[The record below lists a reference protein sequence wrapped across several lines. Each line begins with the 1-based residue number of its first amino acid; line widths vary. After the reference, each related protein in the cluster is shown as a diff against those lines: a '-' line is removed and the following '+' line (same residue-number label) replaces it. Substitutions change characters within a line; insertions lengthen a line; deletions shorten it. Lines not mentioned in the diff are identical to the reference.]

1 MNKEESQRNPL
12 LGPAAP
18 ELPGA
23 LPLAHGRREVFARL
37 RSRGFSPLP
46 AAREAGYPD
55 ITPKNAQKMAQ
66 DQRIRARV
74 AYLTRQEEEVLAEQR
89 QILLERQWHWHDSD
103 IADFFERAEEPV
115 TRDGKLVLKQDGT
128 PLMRQ
133 VKRLKPLES
142 LTREQRLCIES
153 ITWTERGKPNL
164 RLYSRAEANK
174 ELRKLLGLDKPLKV
188 AATNTEG
195 KELPSTADRA
205 RALAAFIAETQ
216 AEMAQMDAGLVEKP
230 PRIIDALAVNAAGNA
245 EMSDGA
251 RAQHLMRPVG
261 TAPESPKA
269 LALRVLTA
277 VAQQFEALV
286 ADSDAAAGAVR
297 GLRRL
302 ADAFDHANAAD
313 RAGAVAAFIAR
324 AKYEIGG
331 PAQRVLRDAADAL
344 EAVMD
349 DDATAAFVAK
359 NTRQLADGIEARSH
373 EIPELLAG
381 GQAARASR

>member
-1 MNKEESQRNPL
+1 LQWLQRKYVEIAVADPTRFVEIDKEGHAVIRDRTKIGNVATKFEI
-12 LGPAAP
+12 AA
-18 ELPGA
+18 
-23 LPLAHGRREVFARL
+23 
-37 RSRGFSPLP
+37 
-46 AAREAGYPD
+46 
-55 ITPKNAQKMAQ
+55 
-66 DQRIRARV
+66 
-74 AYLTRQEEEVLAEQR
+74 
-89 QILLERQWHWHDSD
+89 
-103 IADFFERAEEPV
+103 
-115 TRDGKLVLKQDGT
+115 DG
-128 PLMRQ
+128 
-133 VKRLKPLES
+133 RLKCEIDRKAALDSLGRTLGAFSNKIELAVGEPL
-142 LTREQRLCIES
+142 
-153 ITWTERGKPNL
+153 G
-164 RLYSRAEANK
+164 
-174 ELRKLLGLDKPLKV
+174 
-188 AATNTEG
+188 
-195 KELPSTADRA
+195 ELPSTADRA

-216 AEMAQMDAGLVEKP
+216 AEMAAMDAGLLEKP
-230 PRIIDALAVNAAGNA
+230 PRIIDALAVNAAGDA
-245 EMSDGA
+245 HMSDGA

-261 TAPESPKA
+261 SAPESPKA

>member
-1 MNKEESQRNPL
+1 MSETAIAE
-12 LGPAAP
+12 
-18 ELPGA
+18 PGS
-23 LPLAHGRREVFARL
+23 LPLRDWRIEEFAQ
-37 RSRGFSPLP
+37 GV
-46 AAREAGYPD
+46 AAGLSLREAWIAAGYSAASDNSARTARRPRIAVRIEHLRRAAND
-55 ITPKNAQKMAQ
+55 RIEGGLKAKLQWY
-66 DQRIRARV
+66 QRKLI
-74 AYLTRQEEEVLAEQR
+74 
-89 QILLERQWHWHDSD
+89 
-103 IADFFERAEEPV
+103 ERAFPDPAKFAAIDADGNCSLLDPSKAAAVATKFEIAGGKVRLEFDQNAAFTSLGKTLGAFISKTELTGAGGGPLVEP
-115 TRDGKLVLKQDGT
+115 
-128 PLMRQ
+128 
-133 VKRLKPLES
+133 
-142 LTREQRLCIES
+142 
-153 ITWTERGKPNL
+153 
-164 RLYSRAEANK
+164 
-174 ELRKLLGLDKPLKV
+174 
-188 AATNTEG
+188 
-195 KELPSTADRA
+195 PSTADRA

-216 AEMAQMDAGLVEKP
+216 AEMATIEGSV
-230 PRIIDALAVNAAGNA
+230 AVNAAGNA

-302 ADAFDHANAAD
+302 ADAFDHADAAD

-344 EAVMD
+344 EAVID
-349 DDATAAFVAK
+349 DDAAAAFIAK
-359 NTRQLADGIEARSH
+359 NIRQLADGIEARSH

>member
-128 PLMRQ
+128 PLMR
-133 VKRLKPLES
+133 P
-142 LTREQRLCIES
+142 REQRLCIES

-230 PRIIDALAVNAAGNA
+230 PRIIDALAVNAAGTA